1 MQALVKYQLGDGFM
15 EIRDMPEP
23 EAGPGQVK
31 IAVQAAGICGSDL
44 HIYHQSIK
52 IPIVPPVITGHEL
65 SGRVVA
71 VGEGVEDVRV
81 GDRVT
86 AEPSAVICGR
96 CRYCRIESYNLCPQ
110 RRVVG
115 YSWNGGFAPY
125 CVVPRRCIHRLPDN
139 VGFEA
144 GALTEPLACCVHA
157 IIEMTQVAAGDF
169 VAITGPGPIGLL
181 ALLVA
186 KAEGGIVCLCGTA
199 KDQLRLEQARKL
211 GADYIVNID
220 EEDPISR
227 VRSLTEGYGADVVL
241 EASGFAGGG
250 RLALELVRKQGKFT
264 QMGLYPSPFEI
275 DFVQIA
281 YKELQVTGFLAQKR
295 SAWERALRLMAY
307 GRVDPRAVVSHE
319 FPLWEWRRAFELFER
334 KEGLKVL
341 MRPTSPVS
349 P

>member
-1 MQALVKYQLGDGFM
+1 MQALVKYQLGEGNM
-15 EIRDMPEP
+15 ELREMPEP
-23 EAGPGQVK
+23 AAGPGQIK

-52 IPIVPPVITGHEL
+52 IPIVPPVVTGHEL
-65 SGRVVA
+65 SGRVVE
-71 VGEGVEDVRV
+71 VGEGVDDVRV

-86 AEPSAVICGR
+86 AEPSAVICGK

-125 CVVPRRCIHRLPDN
+125 CVVPRRCIHRLPEN
-139 VGFEA
+139 ISFEA

-157 IIEMTQVAAGDF
+157 IIEMTHVAAGDF

-181 ALLVA
+181 ALMVA
-186 KAEGGIVCLCGTA
+186 KAEGGIVCLCGTSRDRA
-199 KDQLRLEQARKL
+199 RLARAREL
-211 GADYIVNID
+211 GADYTVNID
-220 EEDPISR
+220 EEDAGSR
-227 VRSLTEGYGADVVL
+227 VRSLTDGYGADVVL
-241 EASGFAGGG
+241 EASGFPGGG
-250 RLALELVRKQGKFT
+250 RLGLDLVRKQGKFT
-264 QMGLYPSPFEI
+264 QMGLYPGPFEI

-307 GRVDPRAVVSHE
+307 GRVDPRSVISHE
-319 FPLWEWRRAFELFER
+319 MPLAEWRPAFEMFER
-334 KEGLKVL
+334 KESLKVVL
-341 MRPTSPVS
+341 KP
-349 P
+349 